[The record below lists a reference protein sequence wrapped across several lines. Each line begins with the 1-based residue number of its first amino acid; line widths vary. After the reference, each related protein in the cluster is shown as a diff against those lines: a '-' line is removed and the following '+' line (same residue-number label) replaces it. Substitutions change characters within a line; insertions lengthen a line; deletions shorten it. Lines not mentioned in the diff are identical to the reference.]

1 MKQIL
6 VVSLLALVV
15 LVKLPSCK
23 VRNRIYYT
31 KNVDKCIHNLNEMQ
45 RWLQDDYSN
54 GDIPK
59 HVVNNYMI
67 VIINTKC
74 SLYKKIKEK
83 HVECVD

>member
-1 MKQIL
+1 MKQTL

-45 RWLQDDYSN
+45 RWLQDDYLN